1 MSNRIKH
8 YVAPI
13 GKLIVFVVCILAFA
27 LPISLVQ
34 QVSFFKGLNTE
45 NSTLL
50 LEVLLIF
57 SIFGALFL
65 LTKLYKPLTFGQ
77 LFIVKKNALN
87 GFLKGT
93 MFGIAIMGICVGLLS
108 LMGYVSFT
116 VGKISVSL
124 VFFYVAYFFV
134 VALFEELLF
143 RTYALFIFA
152 ETYPVTLTIIINGLL
167 FGLIHLLNPGFT
179 WLAMLNVSLAGVLFS
194 MFTLYY
200 RNLSWAVGIHLGWNY
215 AQGIIFGFNVSGTS
229 TPSIL
234 KTRPIANGYLS
245 GGEFGVEG
253 SLICT
258 IILLLIISYFMMR
271 FKMKSTTINKKGPSY
286 Q

>member
-1 MSNRIKH
+1 MFNRITY
-8 YVAPI
+8 YVTPI

-34 QVSFFKGLNTE
+34 QVSFVKGLNTE
-45 NSTLL
+45 NATLL

-65 LTKLYKPLTFGQ
+65 LTKLYKPLTFRQ
-77 LFIVKKNALN
+77 FFILKKDALS

-93 MFGIAIMGICVGLLS
+93 LLGIAIMGICVGLLA

-116 VGKISVSL
+116 VGKIGVGFF
-124 VFFYVAYFFV
+124 FFYIAYFFV

-143 RTYALFIFA
+143 RTYPLFVFA

-167 FGLIHLLNPGFT
+167 FGLVHLLNPGFT
-179 WLAMLNVSLAGVLFS
+179 WLAMLNVSLAGILFS

-215 AQGIIFGFNVSGTS
+215 AQGIIFGFNVSGTN
-229 TPSIL
+229 TPSFL
-234 KTRPIANGYLS
+234 STRPIAEGYLS

-253 SLICT
+253 SVICT
-258 IILLLIISYFMMR
+258 IILLLIIGSFMMK
-271 FKMKSTTINKKGPSY
+271 FKMNPTTVNKKEPSY